1 MRSLAPP
8 PPGLAARLRRCSS
21 ARRCSPD
28 EALPAEAP
36 PASDYAADVGALLRN
51 DLWFMDRRGR
61 DDVRK
66 AASGIAFSHELLVA
80 AFGRGERPALQNE
93 VERLRA
99 ELEATRQQVRAAQR
113 ERHDSG

>member
-21 ARRCSPD
+21 ARCCVPD
-28 EALPAEAP
+28 DALPSEVS
-36 PASDYAADVGALLRN
+36 PASREYAADVGALLRN

-61 DDVRK
+61 DDVKK
-66 AASGIAFSHELLVA
+66 AASSIAFSHELLVA

-99 ELEATRQQVRAAQR
+99 ELEATRQQV
-113 ERHDSG
+113 